1 MYAGGLMELAPDAR
15 FDDGQLDFWLIGGR
29 SLMDAVLRVVQ
40 ILRGTH
46 VDAPGVVHFQASE
59 AQFESD
65 ADLTVQ
71 FDGEPTVVSSPLC
84 FETRRKVLRML
95 MPTPEP
101 SSHILTLPSG
111 RDA

>member
-29 SLMDAVLRVVQ
+29 SLRDAVLRVVQ

-59 AQFESD
+59 ARFESD

-71 FDGEPTVVSSPLC
+71 FDGEPTVVSSPLL
-84 FETRRKVLRML
+84 FETRRRVLRVL
-95 MPTPEP
+95 MPAPEP
-101 SSHILTLPSG
+101 SASLALPSG